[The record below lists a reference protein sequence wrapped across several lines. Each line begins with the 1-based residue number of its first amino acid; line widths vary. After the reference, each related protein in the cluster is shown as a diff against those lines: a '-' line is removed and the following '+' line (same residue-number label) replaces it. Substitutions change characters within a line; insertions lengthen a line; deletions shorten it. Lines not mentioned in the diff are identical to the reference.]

1 MSTKKGLFSRFLLP
15 ALFLGILG
23 TAGCGDEEPTPTEA
37 GPYDAT
43 EPRYVLA
50 NVELAFD
57 RGDVNLLSNCLAG
70 DFAFYFDV
78 NDIGQKVDGYTIPTS
93 WTRDEFLTAAGNMFA
108 ETYDT
113 SLTNRWREVG
123 SPAPGATFYQAA
135 DVPLGI
141 TVMVTATNGYLFDDG
156 TCDYEFTREPAQTW
170 FLTKWRDRTLECGGG
185 GCIGGMTLGQILAR
199 YHP

>member
-1 MSTKKGLFSRFLLP
+1 MNTKKKLLTRFLLP
-15 ALFLGILG
+15 ALLLGILG
-23 TAGCGDEEPTPTEA
+23 TAGCGDEEPTPTEP

-43 EPRYVLA
+43 EPKYVLA

-57 RGDVNLLSNCLAG
+57 RGDVNLLSECLAG
-70 DFAFYFDV
+70 DFVFLFDV
-78 NDIGQKVDGYTIPTS
+78 NDIGQKVDGYTIPAS
-93 WTRDEFLTAAGNMFA
+93 WTRDELLTATGNMFA

-123 SPAPGATFYQAA
+123 TPAPGETSYQAA

-156 TCDYEFTREPAQTW
+156 TCDYEFAKEPGQTW
-170 FLTKWRDRTLECGGG
+170 FLTKWRDRSRECG
-185 GCIGGMTLGQILAR
+185 CLGPLTFGRIMAR

>member
-1 MSTKKGLFSRFLLP
+1 MSTKKKLLIRVLLP
-15 ALFLGILG
+15 ALVLGILG
-23 TAGCGDEEPTPTEA
+23 TAGCGDEEVTPTEA
-37 GPYDAT
+37 GPYDTT

-57 RGDVNLLSNCLAG
+57 RDDVNLLSECLAG
-70 DFAFYFDV
+70 DFVFLFDV
-78 NDIGQKVDGYTIPTS
+78 NDIGQKVDGYTIPAS

-113 SLTNRWREVG
+113 SLTNRWREAG
-123 SPAPGATFYQAA
+123 SPAPGETSYFAA

-141 TVMVTATNGYLFDDG
+141 TVMTDPNEGYAFDDG
-156 TCDYEFTREPAQTW
+156 TCDYEFAKEPGQTW
-170 FLTKWRDRTLECGGG
+170 FLTKWRDRSRECG
-185 GCIGGMTLGQILAR
+185 CLGPLTFGRIMAR

>member
-1 MSTKKGLFSRFLLP
+1 MKTKKGLFSRFLLT
-15 ALFLGILG
+15 ALFLGVLIS
-23 TAGCGDEEPTPTEA
+23 AGCGDEEPTTTEA

-43 EPRYVLA
+43 EPKYVLA
-50 NVELAFD
+50 NVELAFN

-93 WTRDEFLTAAGNMFA
+93 WTRDEFLTAAGNIFA

-123 SPAPGATFYQAA
+123 SPAPGETSHFAGNVAL
-135 DVPLGI
+135 DI
-141 TVMVTATNGYLFDDG
+141 IVMLDTINGYTLEG
-156 TCDYEFTREPAQTW
+156 GVCDYEFTREPAQTW

>member
-1 MSTKKGLFSRFLLP
+1 MNTKKKLLTRFLLP

-43 EPRYVLA
+43 EPKYVLA

-57 RGDVNLLSNCLAG
+57 RGDVNLLSECLAG
-70 DFAFYFDV
+70 DFVFLFDV
-78 NDIGQKVDGYTIPTS
+78 NDIGQKVDGYTIPAS

-123 SPAPGATFYQAA
+123 TPAPGETSYFAA
-135 DVPLGI
+135 DVGLEI
-141 TVMVTATNGYLFDDG
+141 VVMLDAVNGYAFEDG
-156 TCDYEFTREPAQTW
+156 TCDYEFSKTGAQKW
-170 FLTKWRDRTLECGGG
+170 YLSKWRDRSRECG
-185 GCIGGMTLGQILAR
+185 CLGPLTFGRIMAR

>member
-1 MSTKKGLFSRFLLP
+1 MNTKKKLLTRFLLP

-23 TAGCGDEEPTPTEA
+23 TAGCGDEEPTPTEP

-43 EPRYVLA
+43 EPKYVLA

-57 RGDVNLLSNCLAG
+57 RGDVNLLSECLAG
-70 DFAFYFDV
+70 DFVFLFDV
-78 NDIGQKVDGYTIPTS
+78 NDIGQKVDGYTIPAS

-123 SPAPGATFYQAA
+123 TPAPGETSYFAA
-135 DVPLGI
+135 DVGLEI
-141 TVMVTATNGYLFDDG
+141 VVMLDAVNGYAFEDG
-156 TCDYEFTREPAQTW
+156 TCDYEFSKTGAQKW
-170 FLTKWRDRTLECGGG
+170 YLSKWRDRSRECG
-185 GCIGGMTLGQILAR
+185 CLGPLTFGRIMAR